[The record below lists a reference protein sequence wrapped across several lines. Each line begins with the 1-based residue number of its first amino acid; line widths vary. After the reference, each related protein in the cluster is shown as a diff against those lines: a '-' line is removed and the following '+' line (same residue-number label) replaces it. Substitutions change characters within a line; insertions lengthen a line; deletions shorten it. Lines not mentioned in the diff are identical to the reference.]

1 MVLVEQDSNQRVNRI
16 VITPNRSISWPQ
28 LVRVYLFTC
37 FISFSI
43 ASIFVFLG
51 YWVVLPFSGLEMLAL
66 GAALYWTNRMIYRQ
80 EVINFINGRVKIE
93 KGCSYPEESW
103 EFDSNWV
110 QINVHKTGG
119 LHEKTLVFMGSHGK
133 YVELGSFLDESE
145 KESLVF
151 GLNAGIISTGFLGQ
165 T

>member
-119 LHEKTLVFMGSHGK
+119 LHEKTLVLMGSHGK